1 MHEKIRHSVADI
13 KTSQDHIYMKSS
25 KGNALPLTAFL
36 TAHTKYSHR
45 LRSDTRYWL
54 SFVDT
59 IGTNPLFGRQ
69 HLLRVQ
75 AICKCYSFVS
85 VFYRMPDLKLRSPT
99 SFSVLDDVYLSL
111 FLLFDSM
118 DRLIESPLTTGS
130 FRRLS
135 IGQSVQVWLSTLGI
149 LGIQTVTANSY
160 KPHRVQWWWWETP
173 FLLVQVAFAFYVQ
186 GGEYS
191 RETFTLLSVRTN
203 ATR

>member
-1 MHEKIRHSVADI
+1 MHEKIRHSVADV
-13 KTSQDHIYMKSS
+13 KTSQDYIYMKSS

-36 TAHTKYSHR
+36 TAHTKYSDR

-85 VFYRMPDLKLRSPT
+85 VFYRMSDLKLRSPT
-99 SFSVLDDVYLSL
+99 SFSVLEIDHWSYDVYLSL

-135 IGQSVQVWLSTLGI
+135 IGQSVQVWLSIWEI

-160 KPHRVQWWWWETP
+160 KPHRVQWNRRWWWETR
-173 FLLVQVAFAFYVQ
+173 FLLVQVAFAF
-186 GGEYS
+186 
-191 RETFTLLSVRTN
+191 
-203 ATR
+203 